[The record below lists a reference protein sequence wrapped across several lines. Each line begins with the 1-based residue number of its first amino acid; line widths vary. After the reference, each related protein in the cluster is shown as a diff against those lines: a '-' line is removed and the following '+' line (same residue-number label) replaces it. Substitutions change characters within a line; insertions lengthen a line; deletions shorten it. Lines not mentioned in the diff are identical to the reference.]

1 MSIISKSMVKETSK
15 FLLDICK
22 VTTTTTFI
30 VPYISGL
37 SVAPYTQSVM
47 TALSVALYLLSMI
60 LNRLADKMES
70 ER

>member
-30 VPYISGL
+30 VPYISEL

-47 TALSVALYLLSMI
+47 MLLSVALYLFAMI
-60 LNRLADKMES
+60 LNRLADKMEG

>member
-47 TALSVALYLLSMI
+47 MALSVALYLLSMI